1 MRQVMNLVVDIGNTL
16 IKVAV
21 VEGDEVVFM
30 QHAESI
36 EAVNLSALML
46 RFPHLKR
53 AIVASTAFPTADVA
67 MLLRHSGFDVLEMT
81 STTPTPIGNAY
92 RSPET
97 LGVDRLAAAV
107 AAVEVMGCRDCLVVD
122 FGTAITIDLVEEGIY
137 RGGNISPGV
146 RTRFRALHD
155 YTGRLPECSATD
167 EVVEYGTS
175 TSQAIE
181 QGVMQGITYEIE
193 GYISHFS
200 AQNVKISL
208 IFTGGDAKYFVKRIK
223 NAIFAKCELVICGL
237 NRILEYNASIEQDNN

>member
-1 MRQVMNLVVDIGNTL
+1 MNLVVDIGNTL

-21 VEGDEVVFM
+21 VERDEVVYM
-30 QHAESI
+30 QHTESI
-36 EAVNLSALML
+36 EGIDFITLYE
-46 RFPHLKR
+46 RFPSLRR

-67 MLLRHSGFDVLEMT
+67 VLLRDKGFDVLEMT
-81 STTPTPIGNAY
+81 SLTPVPIGNTY
-92 RSPET
+92 QSPET

-122 FGTAITIDLVEEGIY
+122 FGTAITVDLVSDGIY

-155 YTGRLPECSATD
+155 YTGRLPECSPTD
-167 EVVEYGTS
+167 EELEYGST

-200 AQNVKISL
+200 AQNVKITL

-223 NAIFAKCELVICGL
+223 NAIFANCELVICGL
-237 NRILEYNASIEQDNN
+237 NRILEYNASIEQANN

>member
-1 MRQVMNLVVDIGNTL
+1 MNLVVDIGNTL

-21 VEGDEVVFM
+21 VERDEVVYM
-30 QHAESI
+30 QQAESI
-36 EAVNLSALML
+36 EEVDLVALCE
-46 RFPHLKR
+46 RFPSLRR
-53 AIVASTAFPTADVA
+53 AIEASTAFPTADVA
-67 MLLRHSGFDVLEMT
+67 VLLRDKGFDVLEMT
-81 STTPTPIGNAY
+81 SLTPVPIGNTY
-92 RSPET
+92 QSPET

-122 FGTAITIDLVEEGIY
+122 FGTAITIDLVEDGIY

-155 YTGRLPECSATD
+155 YTGRLPECVPTD
-167 EVVEYGTS
+167 EVLEYGST

-181 QGVMQGITYEIE
+181 QGVMQGITYEID

-223 NAIFAKCELVICGL
+223 NAIFANCELVICGL
-237 NRILEYNASIEQDNN
+237 NRILEYNASIEQANN

>member
-1 MRQVMNLVVDIGNTL
+1 MNLVVDIGNTL

-21 VEGDEVVFM
+21 VERDEVVYM
-30 QHAESI
+30 QQAESI
-36 EAVNLSALML
+36 EEVDLVTLCE
-46 RFPHLKR
+46 RFPSLRR

-67 MLLRHSGFDVLEMT
+67 VLLRDKGFDVLEMT
-81 STTPTPIGNAY
+81 SLTPVPIGNTY
-92 RSPET
+92 QSPET

-122 FGTAITIDLVEEGIY
+122 FGTAITIDLVEDGVY

-155 YTGRLPECSATD
+155 YTGRLPECSPTD
-167 EVVEYGTS
+167 EKLEYGS
-175 TSQAIE
+175 TTRQAIE

-208 IFTGGDAKYFVKRIK
+208 IFTGGAAKYFVKRIK
-223 NAIFAKCELVICGL
+223 NAIFANCELVICGL
-237 NRILEYNASIEQDNN
+237 NRILEYNASIEQANN

>member
-1 MRQVMNLVVDIGNTL
+1 MNLVIDIGNTL
-16 IKVAV
+16 IKAAV
-21 VEGDEVVFM
+21 VEHDEVLFM
-30 QHAESI
+30 QHAEH
-36 EAVNLSALML
+36 LSAIDIPALTL
-46 RFPHLKR
+46 RFPQLKR
-53 AIVASTAFPTADVA
+53 AIVASTSSPTTEVA
-67 MLLRHSGFDVLEMT
+67 MLLRHKGFDVLEMT
-81 STTPTPIGNAY
+81 FTTPTPIGNAY
-92 RSPET
+92 ASPET

-122 FGTAITIDLVEEGIY
+122 FGTAITIDLVEDGVY

-155 YTGRLPECSATD
+155 YTSRLPECSPTD
-167 EVVEYGTS
+167 EELEYGS
-175 TSQAIE
+175 TTRQAIE

-223 NAIFAKCELVICGL
+223 NAIFANCELVICGL
-237 NRILEYNASIEQDNN
+237 NRILEYNASIEQANN

>member
-1 MRQVMNLVVDIGNTL
+1 MNLVVDIGNTL

-21 VEGDEVVFM
+21 VERDEVVYM
-30 QHAESI
+30 QQAESI
-36 EAVNLSALML
+36 EEVDLVTLCE
-46 RFPHLKR
+46 RFPSLRR

-67 MLLRHSGFDVLEMT
+67 VLLREKGFDVLEMT
-81 STTPTPIGNAY
+81 SLTPVPIGNTY
-92 RSPET
+92 QSPET

-122 FGTAITIDLVEEGIY
+122 FGTAITIDLVEDGIY

-155 YTGRLPECSATD
+155 YTGRLPECVPTD
-167 EVVEYGTS
+167 EVLEYGST

-181 QGVMQGITYEIE
+181 QGVMQGITYEID

-223 NAIFAKCELVICGL
+223 NAIFANCELVICGL
-237 NRILEYNASIEQDNN
+237 NRILEYNASIEQANN

>member
-1 MRQVMNLVVDIGNTL
+1 MNLVVDIGNTL

-21 VEGDEVVFM
+21 VERDEVVYM
-30 QHAESI
+30 QQAESI
-36 EAVNLSALML
+36 EEVDLVTLCE
-46 RFPHLKR
+46 RFPSLRR

-67 MLLRHSGFDVLEMT
+67 VVLREKGFDVLEMT
-81 STTPTPIGNAY
+81 SLTPVPIGNTY
-92 RSPET
+92 QSPET
-97 LGVDRLAAAV
+97 LGGDRLAAAV

-122 FGTAITIDLVEEGIY
+122 FGTAITIDLVEDGIY

-155 YTGRLPECSATD
+155 YTGRLPECSPTD
-167 EVVEYGTS
+167 EVLEYGSTTS
-175 TSQAIE
+175 PAIE
-181 QGVMQGITYEIE
+181 QGDMQGITDEIE

-223 NAIFAKCELVICGL
+223 NAIFANC
-237 NRILEYNASIEQDNN
+237 

>member
-1 MRQVMNLVVDIGNTL
+1 MNLVVDIGNTL
-16 IKVAV
+16 IKAAV
-21 VEGDEVVFM
+21 VEHDEVLFM
-30 QHAESI
+30 QHAEH
-36 EAVNLSALML
+36 LSAIDIPALTL
-46 RFPHLKR
+46 RFPQLKR
-53 AIVASTAFPTADVA
+53 AIVASTSFPTAEVA
-67 MLLRHSGFDVLEMT
+67 MLLRDRGFDVLEMT
-81 STTPTPIGNAY
+81 FTTPTPIGNAY
-92 RSPET
+92 ASPET

-122 FGTAITIDLVEEGIY
+122 FGTAITIDLVEDGVY

-155 YTGRLPECSATD
+155 CTSRLPECSPTD
-167 EVVEYGTS
+167 EELEYGS
-175 TSQAIE
+175 TTRQAIE

-223 NAIFAKCELVICGL
+223 NAIFANCELVICGL
-237 NRILEYNASIEQDNN
+237 NRILEYNASIEQANN